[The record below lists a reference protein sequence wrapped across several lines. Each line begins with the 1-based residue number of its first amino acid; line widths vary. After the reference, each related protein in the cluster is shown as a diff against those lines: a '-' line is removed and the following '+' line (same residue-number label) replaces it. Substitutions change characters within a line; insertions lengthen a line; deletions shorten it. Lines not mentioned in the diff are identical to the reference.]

1 MIDIISNKIE
11 RAILV
16 AVKTR
21 YHVREVVYEH
31 MNELEELAR
40 TAGAVT
46 IRKIVQEKT
55 GYDGTYYLGKGKAH
69 EIAEMI
75 EEEEIDLLIFDDDLT
90 PGQARNLEALMKRK
104 ILDRSGLILDI
115 FAQHAKT
122 KTSRTQVELAQLQYL
137 LPRLTRAWTHLSKQ
151 FGGIGTKGPGE
162 TQIETDRRLIRD
174 RISFLKDKLKEIEG
188 DRNTQTKLRKET
200 TKVTLVGYT
209 NAGKSTLFN
218 MLAAADALAEDK
230 LFATLDATPRDFN
243 RQKNTEILLSD
254 TVGFIRKLPHQLI
267 ASFKSTLSEVREADI
282 LLHVVDISHPFYEDH
297 IAVVEQTLEELG
309 CKDKKLIR
317 VFNKIDLVEE
327 PDRITFLINKYP
339 GAVVTSAA
347 KGMNIGKLKE
357 VILEIIEGDFVE
369 QDYVLPLEKS
379 HLISKVHQFAE
390 VLSTNYEET
399 GVSFRLKYK
408 KENSPKLLFLEK

>member
-218 MLAAADALAEDK
+218 MLAAADALTEDK
-230 LFATLDATPRDFN
+230 LFATLDSTTRNFN
-243 RQKNTEILLSD
+243 LQKNTEILLSD

-357 VILEIIEGDFVE
+357 VILDIIEGDFVE